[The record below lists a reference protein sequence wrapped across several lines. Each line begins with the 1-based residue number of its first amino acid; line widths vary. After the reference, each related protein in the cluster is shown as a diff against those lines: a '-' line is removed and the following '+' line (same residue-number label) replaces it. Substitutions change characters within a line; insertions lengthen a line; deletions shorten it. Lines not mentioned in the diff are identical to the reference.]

1 MRGKI
6 LNSFMALLNILVG
19 IVLIIF
25 SIKIPQDITEL
36 TVQEIEIVKILKI
49 VLYIV
54 LGFTT
59 ALNIMQY
66 FYNSQNS
73 TRRTGYLI
81 SFFTIIFIL
90 MKHYILGAFGIVG
103 GIVILYGN
111 FKEQWVE
118 LNSVAMISVIGIVIV
133 VTLILTGMCFVYKNI
148 GAYIIKK
155 QNENEIAYKEDYFRY
170 VTELGIDEPYINI
183 KKDGKYGY
191 INTNGEIK
199 IDFKYDYASPFVK
212 VSFFNKNFQVA
223 MVCFDGSTQIILKNE
238 RVVMSYRTESVN
250 SNYEAKMTELKDIYK
265 NTFKQSG
272 EMKFEVEEKDNSITK
287 IPAIKETSEEY
298 TYRYDYNET
307 YDILVTQSS
316 MGFGDIYE
324 LAKKDDL
331 SFKIKL
337 ECENLDYDEDYLYL
351 FSNGYIPYYARS
363 IRKQGWITGSLITE
377 TLRGDGQIIE
387 FINDTILLKDHN
399 KDTFYF
405 IKNDNNINIISPS
418 YKEIFICDNDRFIV
432 KKSNNKYVVINS
444 NYEKVI
450 SEEWDFVDLS
460 LVSEGIYIFGN
471 TNGVIDFNDYNYA
484 SNMKLKIYNR
494 DGYLLSDNVEQVYSK
509 YYSIS
514 SDEKTKY
521 ADRYSSFLNSLKK
534 MNVKYVGDKFY
545 K

>member
-6 LNSFMALLNILVG
+6 VNSFMALLNILVG
-19 IVLIIF
+19 ILLIVF
-25 SIKIPQDITEL
+25 AIKIPQDITEL
-36 TVQEIEIVKILKI
+36 TVQEIQIVKILKI
-49 VLYIV
+49 VLYVV
-54 LGFTT
+54 LGFTA
-59 ALNIMQY
+59 ALNIIQY
-66 FYNSQNS
+66 FYNNQNS

-81 SFFTIIFIL
+81 AFFTITFIL

-111 FKEQWVE
+111 LKEQWME
-118 LNSVAMISVIGIVIV
+118 LNSVAMISVIGVAIAAS
-133 VTLILTGMCFVYKNI
+133 LILSGMCFVYKNI
-148 GAYIIKK
+148 GAYIIRK
-155 QNENEIAYKEDYFRY
+155 QNENETAYKEDYFRY
-170 VTELGIDEPYINI
+170 VTELGIEEAYINV

-191 INTNGEIK
+191 INASGEIV
-199 IDFKYDYASPFVK
+199 IDFKYDFASPFVK
-212 VSFFNKNFQVA
+212 VSFFNKNYQVA

-250 SNYEAKMTELKDIYK
+250 TNYEAKMAELKDIYK

-272 EMKFEVEEKDNSITK
+272 EMEFEVEEKNDSIAK
-287 IPAIKETSEEY
+287 IPAIKEPSEEY

-324 LAKKDDL
+324 LARKDDL

-337 ECENLDYDEDYLYL
+337 DCENLDYDENYLYL

-387 FINDTILLKDHN
+387 FVNDTILLKDHN

-405 IKNDNNINIISPS
+405 IKNDNDVNIISPS

-432 KKSNNKYVVINS
+432 KKSNNKYAVVNS

-450 SEEWDFVDLS
+450 DAEWDFVDLS
-460 LVSEGIYIFGN
+460 LVSEGLYIFGN
-471 TNGVIDFNDYNYA
+471 TNGVIDFNEYNYA
-484 SNMKLKIYNR
+484 NNMKLKIYNR
-494 DGYLLSDNVEQVYSK
+494 EGYLVLENAEQIYGTYYNISD
-509 YYSIS
+509 
-514 SDEKTKY
+514 DEKIKY
-521 ADRYSSFLNSLKK
+521 ADRYSSFLNNLKK